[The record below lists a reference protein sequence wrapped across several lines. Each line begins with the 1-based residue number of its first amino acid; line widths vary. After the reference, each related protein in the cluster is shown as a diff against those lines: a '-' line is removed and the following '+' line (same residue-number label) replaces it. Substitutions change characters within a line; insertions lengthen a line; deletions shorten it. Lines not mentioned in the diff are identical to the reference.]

1 MAALRRAG
9 CDVHVRALVEP
20 ATLVEPAS
28 ATSGVETAKRGD
40 GLLGNS
46 PGFDTTAPLA
56 SSGAVGSTS
65 EGAVGSTGEGAV
77 GSTSVRTGKI
87 RRGLRALVWPWQARC
102 DVLITIDPDTAL
114 SAWVSSKVL
123 RRRWVADVHED
134 YRELL
139 RDRAWVPKPLLAV
152 LRGAVSVLN
161 WIITRADLVLVADE
175 HVPPRK
181 AANRFVMRNVPD
193 VTLLPPM
200 PATLVEPAS
209 STSGVETA
217 KRGDGLLESSPGFDT
232 TAPLASSGAVGST
245 SEGAVGST
253 SEGAVGSTSEGAVG
267 STSEKMRAVYIGD
280 NRTTRGLRD
289 MIGAVAATVDD
300 EAPWRLDLVGPVA
313 AADRAW
319 FDARLAQP
327 DARNITWHDRQP
339 PAESWR
345 IAAGADVGLCLLADT
360 PAFRDA
366 MPSKVYEYLAMGMPT
381 IATPLPRVRELVEG
395 TGAGAIVDGVPA
407 TVEALRRFATD
418 EAHRAALIANAR
430 AAGEELRE
438 RPSPYDEAARRVV
451 ALSR

>member
-1 MAALRRAG
+1 MAALQRAG
-9 CDVHVRALVEP
+9 CRVRVRGLSSIGAPAVARPAGKVH
-20 ATLVEPAS
+20 
-28 ATSGVETAKRGD
+28 
-40 GLLGNS
+40 
-46 PGFDTTAPLA
+46 
-56 SSGAVGSTS
+56 
-65 EGAVGSTGEGAV
+65 
-77 GSTSVRTGKI
+77 
-87 RRGLRALVWPWQARC
+87 RGLRALLWPWQARC

-161 WIITRADLVLVADE
+161 AIITRADLVLVADE

-181 AANRFVMRNVPD
+181 AASRFVMRNVPD

-200 PATLVEPAS
+200 PPTSVEPG
-209 STSGVETA
+209 SG
-217 KRGDGLLESSPGFDT
+217 
-232 TAPLASSGAVGST
+232 
-245 SEGAVGST
+245 
-253 SEGAVGSTSEGAVG
+253 
-267 STSEKMRAVYIGD
+267 MRAVYIGD

-289 MIGAVAATVDD
+289 MIEAVAATVDD
-300 EAPWRLDLVGPVA
+300 PAPWRLDLVGPVA
-313 AADRAW
+313 AADRGW
-319 FDARLAQP
+319 FDERLTQP

-381 IATPLPRVRELVEG
+381 VATPLPRVRELVEG
-395 TGAGAIVDGVPA
+395 TGAGSIVDGVPA
-407 TVEALRRFATD
+407 VVGALRRFATD
-418 EAHRAALIANAR
+418 AEYRDALVANAR
-430 AAGEELRE
+430 AAGEELRQ
-438 RPSPYDEAARRVV
+438 RPSPYDEAARRIA
-451 ALSR
+451 ALA